1 MRKELATVAFVL
13 ALLFLIVAD
22 AQPVEAT
29 LANPPY
35 MEGPLASIYILSD
48 GTVEGTSSIQ
58 RNGNTYTFT
67 DNIKGYIVV
76 QKDDVVIDGAGYT
89 LSGEGSLGTGSL
101 YAVEPTTGI
110 NLLHMEGVTIQ
121 DLNIVNFVIG
131 ISPATNA
138 VITRNYIAYNQ
149 IGIAE
154 PANAAITENYI
165 VYNDIGI
172 SSGSTPNKNN
182 KIIGNTIANNNN
194 GIKIMLA
201 SSDTTNDVIS
211 GNNFTRN
218 GFAGIY
224 LMCCSGVTI
233 SDNTITDTIP
243 GIGSN
248 ITAGPMDA
256 GINFLYARDNR
267 VFGNYIADNNYGV
280 SFSSGSDNNVFYG
293 NDFINRE
300 QVAVIGKSE
309 DASKLGGLVETW
321 GNGTV
326 GNYWSDYL
334 TKNPNAAEIGGSGI
348 GDTPY
353 TIDSKNVD
361 HYPLM
366 APVNAPAPSEVSTNT
381 YLTARPSLAGSQI
394 IIEGALSYGGTG
406 VSFAALQVSYSV
418 DSGIS
423 WNEIGI
429 VNTDANG
436 DYSATWLL
444 PDVGTYQI
452 RVSWEGN
459 ATIPETST
467 VVYLLVAASQ
477 TNDLISVGS
486 NSTITLFNFNA
497 DMQEITFNVSGPS
510 ETTGYVKIYISKTLF
525 QNVTEAAVYLD
536 GEQID
541 YKTSST
547 NESWILYFVYSHSTH
562 NVAVKLANAAPESRI
577 SVEVWLATAI
587 VVACAAS
594 VGFLLYLRKRKH

>member
-58 RNGNTYTFT
+58 CNGNTYTFT

-110 NLLHMEGVTIQ
+110 NLLHTEGVTIQ

-165 VYNDIGI
+165 EYNDIGI

-243 GIGSN
+243 SIGSN
-248 ITAGPMDA
+248 ITAGPMGA
-256 GINFLYARDNR
+256 GINFLYARDNH

-309 DASKLGGLVETW
+309 DATKLGGLVETW
-321 GNGTV
+321 DNGTV

-394 IIEGALSYGGTG
+394 KIEGALSYGGTG
-406 VSFAALQVSYSV
+406 VSFSALQVSYIV

-423 WNEIGI
+423 WNEIAI
-429 VNTDANG
+429 VNTDLNG

-477 TNDLISVGS
+477 TNDLISIGS

-536 GEQID
+536 GEQIN
-541 YKTSST
+541 YTTSST
-547 NESWILYFVYSHSTH
+547 DESWILYFVYFHSTH
-562 NVAVKLANAAPESRI
+562 NVAVKLANAAPESLN

-587 VVACAAS
+587 VVACAAGL
-594 VGFLLYLRKRKH
+594 GFLLYLRKRKH

>member
-1 MRKELATVAFVL
+1 MRKELAVAAFVL
-13 ALLFLIVAD
+13 PLLFLIVAD
-22 AQPVEAT
+22 AQPVEAA

-35 MEGPLASIYILSD
+35 MEGPLASIYILGD

-76 QKDDVVIDGAGYT
+76 QKDNVVIDGAGYT

-101 YAVEPTTGI
+101 YSVEPTTGI
-110 NLLHMEGVTIQ
+110 NLLHTEGVTIQ
-121 DLNIVNFVIG
+121 DLKIVNFVTG
-131 ISPATNA
+131 ITPATNVA
-138 VITRNYIAYNQ
+138 ITRNYIAYNK

-165 VYNDIGI
+165 EYNDLGI
-172 SSGSTPNKNN
+172 SSGSSSNKNN
-182 KIIGNTIANNNN
+182 KIVGNTVANNNN
-194 GIKIMLA
+194 GIKIMLISLDA
-201 SSDTTNDVIS
+201 TNDVIS

-218 GFAGIY
+218 GFAAIN
-224 LMCCSGVTI
+224 LMGCSGVTI
-233 SDNTITDTIP
+233 SDNIITATVP

-248 ITAGPMDA
+248 ITAGPMGA
-256 GINFLYARDNR
+256 GISFIHAYDNR
-267 VFGNYIADNNYGV
+267 IFGNYIADNNYGV
-280 SFSSGSDNNVFYG
+280 SFSSGSNNNIFYS

-300 QVAVIGKSE
+300 QVAVIPKSE
-309 DASKLGGLVETW
+309 GTSKLDGLVETW
-321 GNGTV
+321 DNGAV

-334 TKNPNAAEIGGSGI
+334 TKYPNAAEVDGSGI

-353 TIDSKNVD
+353 TIDSQNID

-366 APVNAPAPSEVSTNT
+366 APVNAPPPPEASINP
-381 YLTARPSLAGSQI
+381 YLSARPSLIGSQI
-394 IIEGALSYGGTG
+394 TIEGTLSYGGTG

-418 DSGIS
+418 DSGTS
-423 WNEIGI
+423 WNEIGM
-429 VNTDANG
+429 VNTDVNG
-436 DYSATWLL
+436 DYSATWLP
-444 PDVGTYQI
+444 PDIGTYQI

-459 ATIPETST
+459 ATIPKTFT
-467 VVYLLVAASQ
+467 VVYLLVVASQ

-497 DMQEITFNVSGPS
+497 DTQEITFNVSGPS

-536 GEQID
+536 GEQIN
-541 YKTSST
+541 YTTSST
-547 NESWILYFVYSHSTH
+547 DESWILYFVYSHSTH
-562 NVAVKLANAAPESRI
+562 NVAVKLANAAPESPN
-577 SVEVWLATAI
+577 SVGVWLATAI

-594 VGFLLYLRKRKH
+594 VGFLLYFRKRKH